1 MLKPGDKVTPLK
13 DIYTPIFTL
22 KADEVY
28 KVHSIINDSYYK
40 AIGDYE
46 VIIDVEGIPDK
57 LHVMR
62 REVAKV
68 KHTVVD

>member
-28 KVHSIINDSYYK
+28 KVKKIINDNYYK

-46 VIIDVEGIPDK
+46 VVIQVDEIPDT

-62 REVAKV
+62 SEVAKV
-68 KHTVVD
+68 KHMVVD